1 MNQVMGIRCRTKIV
15 VARRRIFRFKKLSG
29 PDYERDQELHG
40 DVKLNMD
47 TAKPGHERDRSNLAS
62 FHSLFQ
68 NVSKI

>member
-1 MNQVMGIRCRTKIV
+1 MGIRCRTKIV

-29 PDYERDQELHG
+29 PDYARDQELYG
-40 DVKLNMD
+40 DAKFD
-47 TAKPGHERDRSNLAS
+47 KDAAKPGHEQDRSNLAS